1 MRNPFAKPD
10 VRVEGDEPLSGTPY
24 RNCHV
29 VVRTGSLSQREL
41 ERVRAAIATVIS
53 NPEVSVA
60 YSGEASLLDRERIV
74 RLRVTYYG
82 KQVAGTKVAEAV
94 RSVL

>member
-1 MRNPFAKPD
+1 
-10 VRVEGDEPLSGTPY
+10 
-24 RNCHV
+24 
-29 VVRTGSLSQREL
+29 
-41 ERVRAAIATVIS
+41 VRAAIATVIS